1 MSETNFIVEPGSH
14 SITVTHLYDAPR
26 ELVFKA
32 YTDPG
37 LIPEWWGPKMYTTV
51 IDRMEVRP
59 GGKWRFIQHDSSG
72 NEHAFHGFYHQV
84 LSPER
89 LVYTFEWEGMPGH
102 ISLET
107 ISLENQ
113 AGKTL
118 LTDLLVFQSVAD
130 RDGMYQSE
138 MKDGA
143 TESIER
149 LSELLLVK
157 A

>member
-1 MSETNFIVEPGSH
+1 M
-14 SITVTHLYDAPR
+14 
-26 ELVFKA
+26 
-32 YTDPG
+32 
-37 LIPEWWGPKMYTTV
+37 
-51 IDRMEVRP
+51 RP
-59 GGKWRFIQHDSSG
+59 GGKWRYIQHDSSG
-72 NEHAFHGFYHQV
+72 NEYAFHGFYHQV

-118 LTDLLVFQSVAD
+118 LTDVLVFQSVAD
-130 RDGMYQSE
+130 RDGMYQSG
-138 MKDGA
+138 MKAGV
-143 TESIER
+143 TEFIER